1 MSKNNKQLRES
12 RGLEVELIKNLQ
24 QKVYFLELEAT
35 FLREKARKA
44 AELEPQ
50 ITSEAEHMLRSLQEL
65 QSQSDGLHIEL
76 MRKEGNIN
84 ILQTDREKIS
94 AEIQAIDDGH
104 LKDKQA
110 LIKEIVQLKRLK
122 EHADRQV
129 SQKEMEILK
138 TRQEIEQQ
146 LTKLKNSE
154 FRVTL
159 LEHELQQRED
169 QHKTVEMHLSEKRVE
184 LQKVHSAVH
193 EMEEKHFSN
202 TVTMQDHITKELR
215 DEICFL
221 HQEQRERDLRAERNR
236 LLRQK
241 MSADCETLA
250 KENSELRSRLAEL
263 SRQLDKERALM
274 GESVSR
280 HSHSLVQLLSV
291 KDSEK
296 QLQHQLKQQKE
307 ILDGEK
313 VKHKEIMD
321 KILLLEQGRTSAEL
335 SGATV
340 SSRRAEM
347 EALLAKEERE
357 NVNLRRDKALLV
369 DLISSLQQKLIAKDS
384 ELAQISSRI
393 EIYHKDISTL
403 KSLQLSEEKT
413 ALNRHQPVR
422 KMTDSL
428 VQY

>member
-1 MSKNNKQLRES
+1 M
-12 RGLEVELIKNLQ
+12 EVELIKNLQ

-35 FLREKARKA
+35 FLYPFYTISEA
-44 AELEPQ
+44 AELQPQ

-129 SQKEMEILK
+129 SQKEIEILK

-146 LTKLKNSE
+146 LTKLKSSE

-215 DEICFL
+215 
-221 HQEQRERDLRAERNR
+221 
-236 LLRQK
+236 QK

-274 GESVSR
+274 GESVSQ

-428 VQY
+428 FRRNLIRSSY